1 MATTNINN
9 ATGRR
14 KTAIA
19 RVYLTAGS
27 GNITI
32 NGKPL
37 DQYFPAKLRQFVI
50 NQPMEV
56 TSTLGQYDLNIN
68 VKGGGLT
75 GQAEAIR
82 MGISRALVTE
92 NAEMK
97 PALREAGFIT
107 RDPRMVER
115 KKFGHKKAR
124 KSFQFSKR

>member
-1 MATTNINN
+1 MAYIN

-19 RVYLTAGS
+19 RIYLQSGS
-27 GNITI
+27 GNIII
-32 NGKPL
+32 NGKKY
-37 DQYFPAKLRQFVI
+37 DEYFPAKLRQFVI
-50 NQPMEV
+50 EQPLEV
-56 TSTLGQYDLNIN
+56 SENLGKYDIMVN

-82 MGISRALVTE
+82 LGISRALVKD
-92 NAEMK
+92 NADVK
-97 PALREAGFIT
+97 PTLKTKGFLT
-107 RDPRMVER
+107 RNPKMVER

>member
-1 MATTNINN
+1 MAYTN

-19 RVYLTAGS
+19 RIYLSHGT
-27 GNITI
+27 GNIII
-32 NGKPL
+32 NGKKY
-37 DQYFPAKLRQFVI
+37 DEYFPAKLRQFVI
-50 NQPMEV
+50 EQPLEV
-56 TSTLGQYDLNIN
+56 SDNLGKFDIMVN

-82 MGISRALVTE
+82 LGISRALVKD
-92 NAEMK
+92 NAEIK
-97 PALREAGFIT
+97 PTLKTKGFLT
-107 RDPRMVER
+107 RNPKMVER

>member
-1 MATTNINN
+1 MIVYKN

-19 RVYLTAGS
+19 RIYLTTGS
-27 GNITI
+27 GKITI
-32 NGKPL
+32 NGKKY
-37 DQYFPAKLRQFVI
+37 DEYFPAKLRQFVI
-50 NQPMEV
+50 EQPLDV
-56 TSTLGQYDLNIN
+56 TENMGKYDIMVN

-82 MGISRALVTE
+82 LGISRALVKE
-92 NAEMK
+92 NNEMK
-97 PALREAGFIT
+97 SILRTKGFMT
-107 RDPRMVER
+107 RNPRMVER

>member
-1 MATTNINN
+1 MAYTN

-19 RVYLTAGS
+19 RVYMAAGT
-27 GNITI
+27 GTITI
-32 NGKPL
+32 NGKNY
-37 DQYFPAKLRQFVI
+37 DEYFPAKLRQFVI
-50 NQPMEV
+50 EQPLDV
-56 TSTLGQYDLNIN
+56 TTSMGQLDIKIN

-82 MGISRALVTE
+82 LAIARALVKD
-92 NAEMK
+92 NAEVK
-97 PALREAGFIT
+97 PTLKEKGFLT

>member
-1 MATTNINN
+1 MAYTN

-19 RVYLTAGS
+19 RVYMAAGN
-27 GNITI
+27 GTITI
-32 NGKPL
+32 NGKAY
-37 DQYFPAKLRQFVI
+37 DEFFPAKLRQFVI
-50 NQPMEV
+50 EQPLDV
-56 TSTLGQYDLNIN
+56 TTSMGTLDIKIN

-82 MGISRALVTE
+82 LAIARALVKD
-92 NAEMK
+92 NADVK
-97 PALREAGFIT
+97 PSLKEKGFLT

-115 KKFGHKKAR
+115 KKFGRAKAR

>member
-1 MATTNINN
+1 MAINN

-19 RVYLTAGS
+19 RVYLQAGS
-27 GNITI
+27 GNIVI

-56 TSTLGQYDLNIN
+56 TNTLGQYDLNIN

-97 PALREAGFIT
+97 PALREAGFVT

>member
-1 MATTNINN
+1 MAINN

-19 RVYLTAGS
+19 RVYLQAGS
-27 GNITI
+27 GNIII

-56 TSTLGQYDLNIN
+56 TNTLGQYDLNIN

-97 PALREAGFIT
+97 PSLREAGFVT

>member
-1 MATTNINN
+1 MAYIN

-19 RVYLTAGS
+19 RIYLQSGS
-27 GNITI
+27 GNIVI
-32 NGKPL
+32 NGKKY
-37 DQYFPAKLRQFVI
+37 DEYFPAKLRQFVI
-50 NQPMEV
+50 EQPLEV
-56 TSTLGQYDLNIN
+56 SENLGKYDIMVN

-82 MGISRALVTE
+82 LGISRALVKD
-92 NAEMK
+92 NAEVK
-97 PALREAGFIT
+97 PTLKTKGFLT
-107 RDPRMVER
+107 RNPKMVER

>member
-1 MATTNINN
+1 MATIN

-19 RVYLTAGS
+19 RVYLAGGT
-27 GNITI
+27 GNIMI
-32 NGKPL
+32 NGKKY
-37 DQYFPAKLRQFVI
+37 DEYFPAKLRQFVVE
-50 NQPMEV
+50 QPLDVSENM
-56 TSTLGQYDLNIN
+56 GKYDISIN

-82 MGISRALVTE
+82 LGISRALVKE
-92 NAEMK
+92 NSDIK
-97 PALREAGFIT
+97 PTLKSNGFLT
-107 RDPRMVER
+107 RNPKMVER

>member
-1 MATTNINN
+1 MASIN

-19 RVYLTAGS
+19 RIYLSGGT
-27 GNITI
+27 GNIMI
-32 NGKPL
+32 NGKKY
-37 DQYFPAKLRQFVI
+37 DDYFPAKLRQFVVE
-50 NQPMEV
+50 QPLDVSENM
-56 TSTLGQYDLNIN
+56 GKYDIFIN

-82 MGISRALVTE
+82 LGISRALVKDNSE
-92 NAEMK
+92 VK
-97 PALREAGFIT
+97 PTLKSNGFLT
-107 RDPRMVER
+107 RNPKMVER

>member
-1 MATTNINN
+1 MAYIN

-19 RVYLTAGS
+19 RIYLKDGS
-27 GNITI
+27 GAIII
-32 NGKPL
+32 NGKKYEE
-37 DQYFPAKLRQFVI
+37 YFPAKLRQFVI
-50 NQPMEV
+50 EQPLDV
-56 TSTLGQYDLNIN
+56 TNTLGKYDIMVN

-82 MGISRALVTE
+82 LGISRALVKDNSE
-92 NAEMK
+92 VK
-97 PALREAGFIT
+97 PSLKTVGFLT
-107 RDPRMVER
+107 RNPKMVER

>member
-1 MATTNINN
+1 MAFIN

-19 RVYLTAGS
+19 RVYLATGT
-27 GNITI
+27 GNIMI
-32 NGKPL
+32 NGKKY
-37 DQYFPAKLRQFVI
+37 DEYFPAKLRQFVVE
-50 NQPMEV
+50 QPLDVSENM
-56 TSTLGQYDLNIN
+56 GKYDIMVN

-82 MGISRALVTE
+82 LGISRALVKDNSE
-92 NAEMK
+92 VK
-97 PALREAGFIT
+97 PTLKSKGFLT
-107 RDPRMVER
+107 RNPKMVER

>member
-1 MATTNINN
+1 MAYTN

-19 RVYLTAGS
+19 RVYMAAGT
-27 GNITI
+27 GTITI
-32 NGKPL
+32 NGKAY
-37 DQYFPAKLRQFVI
+37 DEYFPAKLRQFVI
-50 NQPMEV
+50 EQPLDV
-56 TSTLGQYDLNIN
+56 TTSMGTLDIKIN

-82 MGISRALVTE
+82 LAIARALVKD
-92 NAEMK
+92 NAEVK
-97 PALREAGFIT
+97 PSLKEKGFLT

>member
-1 MATTNINN
+1 MATIN

-19 RVYLTAGS
+19 RVYLSGGN

-32 NGKPL
+32 NGKNYL
-37 DQYFPAKLRQFVI
+37 DYFPAKLRQFVVE
-50 NQPMEV
+50 QPLDVSENM
-56 TSTLGQYDLNIN
+56 GKFDIFIN

-82 MGISRALVTE
+82 LGISRALVKE
-92 NAEMK
+92 NSEIK
-97 PALREAGFIT
+97 PTLKSNGFLT
-107 RDPRMVER
+107 RNPKMVER

>member
-1 MATTNINN
+1 MAYTN

-19 RVYLTAGS
+19 RIYLEAGS

-32 NGKPL
+32 NGKKY
-37 DQYFPAKLRQFVI
+37 DEYFPAKLRQFVI
-50 NQPMEV
+50 EQPLDV
-56 TSTLGQYDLNIN
+56 TTSIGTYDIKVN

-82 MGISRALVTE
+82 LGIARALVKE
-92 NAEMK
+92 NADVK
-97 PALREAGFIT
+97 PSLKEKGFLT

>member
-1 MATTNINN
+1 MATPTNN

-56 TSTLGQYDLNIN
+56 TNTLGQYDLNIN

-97 PALREAGFIT
+97 PALREAGFVT

>member
-1 MATTNINN
+1 MASIN

-19 RVYLTAGS
+19 RVYLSGGT
-27 GNITI
+27 GNIMI
-32 NGKPL
+32 NGKKY
-37 DQYFPAKLRQFVI
+37 DDYFPAKLRQFVVE
-50 NQPMEV
+50 QPLDVSENM
-56 TSTLGQYDLNIN
+56 GKYDIFIN

-82 MGISRALVTE
+82 LGISRALVKDNSE
-92 NAEMK
+92 VK
-97 PALREAGFIT
+97 PTLKSNGFLT
-107 RDPRMVER
+107 RNPKMVER

>member
-1 MATTNINN
+1 MAYTN

-19 RVYLTAGS
+19 RVYMAAGT
-27 GNITI
+27 GTITI
-32 NGKPL
+32 NGKAY
-37 DQYFPAKLRQFVI
+37 DEYFPAKLRQFVI
-50 NQPMEV
+50 EQPLDV
-56 TSTLGQYDLNIN
+56 TTSMGTLDIKIN

-82 MGISRALVTE
+82 LAIARALVKD
-92 NAEMK
+92 NAEVK
-97 PALREAGFIT
+97 PTLKEKGFLT

>member
-1 MATTNINN
+1 MIVYKN

-19 RVYLTAGS
+19 RIYLTTGS
-27 GNITI
+27 GKITI
-32 NGKPL
+32 NGKKY
-37 DQYFPAKLRQFVI
+37 DEYFPAKLRQFVI
-50 NQPMEV
+50 EQPLDV
-56 TSTLGQYDLNIN
+56 TENMGKYDIMVN

-82 MGISRALVTE
+82 LGISRALVKE
-92 NAEMK
+92 NNEMK
-97 PALREAGFIT
+97 SILRTKGFMT
-107 RDPRMVER
+107 RNPKMVER

>member
-1 MATTNINN
+1 MAYIN

-19 RVYLTAGS
+19 RIYLKDGS
-27 GNITI
+27 GAIMI
-32 NGKPL
+32 NGKKYE
-37 DQYFPAKLRQFVI
+37 DYFPAKLRQFVI
-50 NQPMEV
+50 EQPLDV
-56 TSTLGQYDLNIN
+56 TNTLGKYDIMVN

-82 MGISRALVTE
+82 LGISRALVKDNSE
-92 NAEMK
+92 VK
-97 PALREAGFIT
+97 PSLKTVGFLT
-107 RDPRMVER
+107 RNPKMVER